1 MSDWNDDMNSM
12 PLDQYMESIG
22 RPINYNIGSNVNDVH
37 QLGGQDEEEYYK
49 VKYYKYLKKYNNL
62 LESLNN

>member
-1 MSDWNDDMNSM
+1 MSDWNEDMDAM

-22 RPINYNIGSNVNDVH
+22 RPINYNMGSSTNDV
-37 QLGGQDEEEYYK
+37 QRGGEAPDEEYYK
-49 VKYYKYLKKYNNL
+49 RKYYKYLKKYNNL